1 MADHIYAFIN
11 ELSFEGQFALGDV
24 AKGLLSFL
32 RSCNRIKD
40 LVKHNYSILYM
51 GAMYYKEISHGL
63 SYASALKTITGESKD
78 EVMRLKFNMDKSGW
92 EKMEDSGFLFDAN
105 EHYSVGAND
114 VSNSSLAEA
123 YEYDD
128 YVSGEEKVIVI
139 NMPMSSFGKTISVK
153 KISENKTWVLN
164 AMNSEDDIIT
174 YLVGNGYTMPYDRK
188 STMIPLP
195 EQTILGDTTL
205 FKKTRRRN
213 MGAFLYER
221 IGHNELWCVDTLHN
235 DGSAH
240 LEIFSKAN
248 DTWKGENED
257 LQILNP
263 NYQSE
268 KHKGEKIR
276 EK

>member
-1 MADHIYAFIN
+1 M
-11 ELSFEGQFALGDV
+11 
-24 AKGLLSFL
+24 
-32 RSCNRIKD
+32 
-40 LVKHNYSILYM
+40 
-51 GAMYYKEISHGL
+51 
-63 SYASALKTITGESKD
+63 
-78 EVMRLKFNMDKSGW
+78 
-92 EKMEDSGFLFDAN
+92 
-105 EHYSVGAND
+105 GAND

-153 KISENKTWVLN
+153 KISENKTRVLN

>member
-153 KISENKTWVLN
+153 KISENKTRVLN

-263 NYQSE
+263 NYQYE

>member
-1 MADHIYAFIN
+1 MAGYIYAFIN
-11 ELSFEGQFALGDV
+11 ELSFEGQFAPADV
-24 AKGLLSFL
+24 AKGLLDFL

-40 LVKHNYSILYM
+40 LVKHNYSILYQ
-51 GAMYYKEISHGL
+51 GAMYYKEVSHGL
-63 SYASALKTITGESKD
+63 SYASALRTITGESKD
-78 EVMRLKFNMDKSGW
+78 EIMRLKINMDKSGW
-92 EKMEDSGFLFDAN
+92 EKIEDSGFLYDAN

-114 VSNSSLAEA
+114 ASNSSLAEA
-123 YEYDD
+123 FEYDD

-139 NMPMSSFGKTISVK
+139 NMPMSSFGKAISVK
-153 KISENKTWVLN
+153 KVSENKTRILN
-164 AMNSEDDIIT
+164 AMNSENDTIA

-195 EQTILGDTTL
+195 EQTILGDTAL
-205 FKKTRRRN
+205 FKKTRRIN
-213 MGAFLYER
+213 MGAYLYER

-257 LQILNP
+257 LQNINP
-263 NYQSE
+263 NYRSE
-268 KHKGEKIR
+268 RHKGEKIR

>member
-1 MADHIYAFIN
+1 MAGHIYAFIN
-11 ELSFEGQFALGDV
+11 ELSFEGQFAPADV
-24 AKGLLSFL
+24 AKGLLDFL

-40 LVKHNYSILYM
+40 LVKQNYSILYL
-51 GAMYYKEISHGL
+51 GEMYKKEISHGL

-92 EKMEDSGFLFDAN
+92 EKMEDSGFLCDAN
-105 EHYSVGAND
+105 EQYSVGAND

-139 NMPMSSFGKTISVK
+139 NMPKSSFGKVISVK
-153 KISENKTWVLN
+153 KVSENKMRILN
-164 AMNSEDDIIT
+164 AMNSEDDTIA
-174 YLVGNGYTMPYDRK
+174 YLVGNGYIMPYDQK
-188 STMIPLP
+188 STMIPLA
-195 EQTILGDTTL
+195 EQTILGDTAL
-205 FKKTRRRN
+205 FKKTRRKN
-213 MGAFLYER
+213 MGAYLYER
-221 IGHNELWCVDTLHN
+221 IRHNELWCIDTLHN

-248 DTWKGENED
+248 DIWKGENGD
-257 LQILNP
+257 LQIINP
-263 NYQSE
+263 NYRSE

>member
-153 KISENKTWVLN
+153 KISENKTRVLN

-268 KHKGEKIR
+268 KHKGKKIKEK
-276 EK
+276 